1 MSYIETAARYD
12 KITEDGTVKKVTER
26 FIVEALS
33 CPEAE
38 ARVIGEISPFV
49 SGDLEV
55 TANKKVAV
63 AEVINAADA
72 DRLYL
77 AKVTFVAIDERTA
90 KEKRTA
96 CQWLVGGTDFND
108 AYEMLLRQLNGIMA
122 DTEIVSLGETAYRD
136 FYPVRL

>member
-12 KITEDGTVKKVTER
+12 KITEDGMVKKVTER

-38 ARVIGEISPFV
+38 ARTIEELTPFV

-55 TANKKVAV
+55 TANKKVAI

-77 AKVTFVAIDERTA
+77 AKVAFVAIDERTA

-136 FYPVRL
+136 FYPATL

>member
-38 ARVIGEISPFV
+38 ARVIEEISPFV

-72 DRLYL
+72 DRRRSRRGSRKLQG
-77 AKVTFVAIDERTA
+77 A
-90 KEKRTA
+90 
-96 CQWLVGGTDFND
+96 VGAPGDD
-108 AYEMLLRQLNGIMA
+108 GRPAGRQHRHGRRGA
-122 DTEIVSLGETAYRD
+122 
-136 FYPVRL
+136 